1 MKLDEAKNHY
11 LGRHR
16 AFAGSLAPEPAW
28 MAELRDRSIAAF
40 AASGLP
46 HSKLEE
52 WRYTNIAPIARIPFE
67 PATPPI
73 RELGRDDLESHA
85 FPVFAC
91 SVFVFVN
98 GRFAPELSA
107 QSPLPGGA
115 RVESLA
121 DLRAA
126 GGDAPPAFGALAD
139 PKPHPFTALNT
150 AFCDDGAVIRLP
162 RGGDAG
168 PPIHLV
174 FVSSPTDVP
183 CVVHPRVLV
192 HAEEGSR
199 ACLIQD
205 HVTVGNA
212 TGFTNSVTEIH
223 LQADARV
230 DFVLLQREPD
240 HRFHVSNLA
249 GRLERASR
257 LSCHTLTLGGAIVR
271 NDASVLLADEGAEC
285 RLDGLFVGSGAQ
297 LLDNHTLVDHA
308 VPHCQSDERYKGI
321 LGGESRGVFR
331 GRVVVR
337 PDAQK
342 TRATQTNQ
350 NLLLGALA
358 EVDTKPQLEIY
369 ADDVKC
375 SHGSTIGQLDEDALF
390 FLRSRGIGEA
400 SARDLLTRAFGV
412 EILDALPVP
421 ALGQALD
428 DLLLARLRDAHG
440 ALGEAR

>member
-1 MKLDEAKNHY
+1 MSLDAASAHY
-11 LGRHR
+11 LERHR
-16 AFAGSLAPEPAW
+16 TFRESLPAEPAW
-28 MAELRDRSIAAF
+28 LSGPREEAIAAF

-46 HSKLEE
+46 HTKREE
-52 WRYTNIAPIARIPFE
+52 WRYTNVSAIGKARFE
-67 PATPPI
+67 LAGPPERTVE
-73 RELGRDDLESHA
+73 REDLESHA

-98 GRFAPELSA
+98 GRFAPHLST
-107 QSPLPGGA
+107 QTVLPGGA

-121 DLRAA
+121 ALRESGA
-126 GGDAPPAFGALAD
+126 DAPEPFAALVD
-139 PKPHPFTALNT
+139 PKPHPFAALNT
-150 AFCDDGAVIRLP
+150 AFCEDGAVIRLP

-174 FVSSPTDVP
+174 FVSAPGAAPGVI
-183 CVVHPRVLV
+183 HPRVLV
-192 HAEEGSR
+192 HAEAGSR

-212 TGFTNSVTEIH
+212 PGFTNAVTEV
-223 LQADARV
+223 QVGENARL
-230 DFVLLQREPD
+230 DLVLLQREPD

-249 GRLERASR
+249 ARVARAAG
-257 LSCHTLTLGGAIVR
+257 LSCHTLSLGGAIVR

-285 RLDGLFVGSGAQ
+285 RLDGLFVGSGSQ

-308 VPHCQSDERYKGI
+308 VPHCRSDERYKGI
-321 LGGESRGVFR
+321 LGGDARGVFR

-342 TRATQTNQ
+342 TEATQTNQ
-350 NLLLGALA
+350 NLLLGAQA
-358 EVDTKPQLEIY
+358 EIDTKPQLEIY

-390 FLRSRGIGEA
+390 YLRARGIGEA
-400 SARDLLTRAFGV
+400 SARDILTRAFGV

-428 DLLLARLRDAHG
+428 ELLLGRLREAHRASG
-440 ALGEAR
+440 TSR